1 MADQS
6 EIGAPPEHIVERFLQ
21 LLSLGEIDDA
31 VDVLDDAV
39 LYTNVSL
46 PSLRGRERVRR
57 LARAS
62 LGRTGV
68 GFEVYLH
75 AISTRKGTVL
85 TERTDVFTWGPVRI
99 QFWVCGRFDVEGDR
113 IVVWRD
119 YFDWLAFGLA
129 TARGL
134 LGALAP
140 VLRARPPAAGRLGA
154 SRR

>member
-1 MADQS
+1 MSGQS
-6 EIGAPPEHIVERFLQ
+6 EIEVPPEHIVERFLQ
-21 LLSLGEIDDA
+21 LLSLGEVDDA
-31 VDVLDDAV
+31 VDVLDADV
-39 LYTNVSL
+39 VYTNVSL
-46 PSLRGRERVRR
+46 PTVRGRERVRR
-57 LARAS
+57 LARAT
-62 LGRTGV
+62 LGRPSA

-75 AISTRKGTVL
+75 GISSRGGTVL
-85 TERTDVFTWGPVRI
+85 TERTDVLTYGPVRI

-134 LGALAP
+134 LGVLLPWLRSKPP
-140 VLRARPPAAGRLGA
+140 VAGRLGA